1 LGSGLGIVDGIC
13 SVAAWLLSDYAS
25 YVNGA
30 EVAVDGAHLAGAG
43 NHMIGR

>member
-1 LGSGLGIVDGIC
+1 MGRPWEDAQ
-13 SVAAWLLSDYAS
+13 VAAWLLSDYAS